1 MYSLKRKSLRI
12 KSRITIL
19 REAIQAPV
27 IIQVTDETPV
37 TGARGIITVREI
49 TAIIT
54 VRGITITR
62 GYGRNNNFGG
72 QRAGQN
78 QGQRNDRGQ
87 GTGQR
92 QGGNDRRQSGNDS
105 QKVFERFKKSQSGFD
120 SIKQEQ
126 KPGRSQRAG
135 KDNQKKR

>member
-54 VRGITITR
+54 VRGITITGDTEEIITLVVR
-62 GYGRNNNFGG
+62 EQVRIRVREMTEAKAQDSVRVVMTADSLVMTARRYLKGLR
-72 QRAGQN
+72 RA
-78 QGQRNDRGQ
+78 
-87 GTGQR
+87 
-92 QGGNDRRQSGNDS
+92 S
-105 QKVFERFKKSQSGFD
+105 QVLT
-120 SIKQEQ
+120 
-126 KPGRSQRAG
+126 A
-135 KDNQKKR
+135 